1 MSFLRKI
8 LSLLDRKSRLK
19 IWLLLIG
26 MILCSLLEA
35 IGLSGIPLYINT
47 VFNGDIAT
55 GMIGD
60 RIADFKTWSGS
71 NFILLFSLA
80 ILGFYL
86 LKNTYYYLLN
96 YQIHRFIARYKIS
109 LETVLVNKFVLAPY
123 LQQIGNNSSYY
134 LRTVRDADLFIN
146 KVLLPS
152 INSILDSLIVIS
164 IVGVLMFQL
173 PLALIGLLV
182 LVVAISFVLIALL
195 RRKMKSLGGRE
206 MNFRQ
211 EVLKVLNETFM
222 LNKEIHVYVNY
233 SFFSNRFRKVS
244 SSLNRTV
251 FQHGRLNIAIKPLME
266 VISIL
271 ALVVIVLYFVAN
283 PQQSV
288 MGFLALLAVA
298 LVKMLPSLQ
307 NLTTSINSI
316 QYNSPVLDN
325 IHSILKEDKPSE
337 VLPEHSHEKISFDS
351 VVFDRVTFNYPG
363 KEKPALSDLSVNIRR
378 NQVVGVIGIS
388 GAGKS
393 TFVDLVLGLIHPTKG
408 KVLIDD
414 QLMADAGDAWRNNI
428 GYVPQNLNLLDDTI
442 QSNILFGRAYDPEKM
457 KYALQFSG
465 VNSFIGVLEKG
476 LDTEVGERGIKVSGG
491 QRQRI
496 GIARALYNQPG
507 LLIFDE
513 ATSSLDSESEE
524 LVTDTIYTL
533 KGKITVLIISHRYPV
548 LKHCDQILELT
559 AGNLTSVR
567 SYNELLTS
575 TK

>member
-1 MSFLRKI
+1 MSFIRKI
-8 LSLLDRKSRLK
+8 LSLLDRQSRLK
-19 IWLLLIG
+19 VWVLLTG

-47 VFNGDIAT
+47 VFNGEIST
-55 GMIGD
+55 GLMGE
-60 RIADFKTWSGS
+60 RIADLKAWSGGS
-71 NFILLFSLA
+71 FILMFSVA
-80 ILGFYL
+80 VLGFYL
-86 LKNTYYYLLN
+86 LKNAYYYLLN
-96 YQIHRFIARYKIS
+96 YQIHRFIARYKTS

-152 INSILDSLIVIS
+152 INSILDALIVIS
-164 IVGVLMFQL
+164 IVSVLMFQL

-182 LVVAISFVLIALL
+182 MVVSTSFVLIALL

-233 SFFSNRFRKVS
+233 SFFSNRFRKVTS
-244 SSLNRTV
+244 ALNKTV

-283 PQQSV
+283 PQESV

-307 NLTTSINSI
+307 TLTTSINSI

-325 IHSILKEDKPSE
+325 IHTLLREDKPQE
-337 VLPEHSHEKISFDS
+337 YLLEKTHEKIPFRSI
-351 VVFDRVTFNYPG
+351 VFEGVTFRYPG
-363 KEKPALSDLSVNIRR
+363 KIKPALTNLNLNIQQ

-393 TFVDLVLGLIHPTKG
+393 TFMDLVLGLIHPSEG
-408 KVLIDD
+408 RVMID
-414 QLMADAGDAWRNNI
+414 QQQMMDAGDAWRNNI
-428 GYVPQNLNLLDDTI
+428 GYVPQTLNLLDDTI
-442 QSNILFGRAYDPEKM
+442 QSNILFGREYDAEKM
-457 KYALQFSG
+457 NYALQFSG
-465 VNSFIGVLEKG
+465 VISFIDKLEKG
-476 LDTEVGERGIKVSGG
+476 LETSVGERGIKVSGG

-513 ATSSLDSESEE
+513 ATSSLDSESEQ
-524 LVTDTIYTL
+524 LITDTIYTL
-533 KGKITVLIISHRYPV
+533 KGNITVLIISHRYDM
-548 LKHCDQILELT
+548 LQHCDQILELRDGVL
-559 AGNLTSVR
+559 ASVF
-567 SYNELLTS
+567 SYQELIT
-575 TK
+575 TVK